1 MTTSINSE
9 VIVNADVSSSAA
21 IVQSKLSMTAASTR
35 ANATDITQADRG
47 LASFDSNNFTATNGW
62 INIKDNSITKAQIVN
77 ISDNSVLGRFDAGS
91 SGSVQ
96 EISAGT
102 IVTKGDGIKN
112 ESFNTENSVTT
123 DTSAVV
129 MMVKY
134 DSNST
139 PNNTYGVIGVTTS
152 GAASKLVKT
161 GTSGEIDVQQLKIDN
176 KKVIDINS
184 TEVALTTPGGFDFLT
199 ATGAGFTTSTTK
211 IKGLLDLTSTYAIT
225 GGGTA
230 QTILRTNR
238 INAGDSNTSTG
249 IISGK
254 WAIASSGE
262 LDLNTNS
269 VTLKAY
275 NITTNGS
282 DTGTG
287 TIQGYWTLTGS
298 SRLQA
303 TYADLAEYYEG
314 DFDYEPGTVLVFG
327 GEKEVTKSTT
337 SNDTRLAGV
346 VTTNPAYT
354 MNQDQKGIKTCIAL
368 VGRTPCKVIGKVKK
382 GDLLTTSNT
391 PGYAIKALDPKLG
404 SIIGKALEDKNTG
417 EAGVIEIAVGRS

>member
-1 MTTSINSE
+1 
-9 VIVNADVSSSAA
+9 
-21 IVQSKLSMTAASTR
+21 
-35 ANATDITQADRG
+35 
-47 LASFDSNNFTATNGW
+47 
-62 INIKDNSITKAQIVN
+62 
-77 ISDNSVLGRFDAGS
+77 
-91 SGSVQ
+91 
-96 EISAGT
+96 
-102 IVTKGDGIKN
+102 
-112 ESFNTENSVTT
+112 
-123 DTSAVV
+123 